1 MLLFI
6 ALIKT
11 MKVFDFLR
19 EVQVELG
26 KVVWPTRAQTIR
38 LTFIVV
44 LITIMVAFFVG
55 VVDFGLVNLSQYL
68 IQ

>member
-55 VVDFGLVNLSQYL
+55 ALDFGLVNLSQYL

>member
-1 MLLFI
+1 MK
-6 ALIKT
+6 AL
-11 MKVFDFLR
+11 DFLR
-19 EVQVELG
+19 EVKVELE

-38 LTFIVV
+38 LTFIVIF
-44 LITIMVAFFVG
+44 ITIMVAFFVG

>member
-1 MLLFI
+1 MRI
-6 ALIKT
+6 I
-11 MKVFDFLR
+11 DFLR
-19 EVQVELG
+19 EVKVELE

-38 LTFIVV
+38 LTFIVIF
-44 LITIMVAFFVG
+44 ITIMVAFFVG

>member
-1 MLLFI
+1 
-6 ALIKT
+6 
-11 MKVFDFLR
+11 MKIIDFLR
-19 EVQVELG
+19 EVKVELE

-38 LTFIVV
+38 LTFIVI
-44 LITIMVAFFVG
+44 LITVMVAFFVG

>member
-1 MLLFI
+1 MQI
-6 ALIKT
+6 I
-11 MKVFDFLR
+11 DFLK
-19 EVQVELG
+19 EVKVELE

-38 LTFIVV
+38 LTFIVIF
-44 LITIMVAFFVG
+44 ITVMVAFFVG